1 MMRGA
6 DAMSGSRLG
15 SGHPEVRIPVQHPL
29 RKTRE
34 VVTAALASLD
44 PGFEALRSDFGRPSA
59 PPEQLIRASLI
70 QILFSLRSERQRM
83 EQKRYSLLFR

>member
-1 MMRGA
+1 MPRA
-6 DAMSGSRLG
+6 DATNGSRRA
-15 SGHPEVRIPVQHPL
+15 SVDPEARIPVQHPS